1 MILVVRLY
9 EERNEE
15 MSIFKRKRKQEVRA
29 ENSESTSVLTFFGLT
44 GELTREAASEIP
56 TVSACINKI
65 SESVSRLPI
74 KLYRKTS
81 DEVEEIKSDS
91 RLRLLNGET
100 GDTLNTV
107 DMWKAAIS
115 DYYLG
120 SGAWI
125 YVDSDGIK
133 TQSLRYVACDSISLM
148 KNNDPIFKAFSILV
162 NGKSYFDF
170 QFIRLLRKTRDGY
183 TNIPIQLENS
193 TILSA
198 AYNEIKLENS
208 VSANGGCKSGFLK
221 AKNRLSEQALSEI
234 RKGYKKIYDNSD
246 KSNSKMIVLNDG
258 LDFQEISST
267 SAELQLNENKR
278 TNSMEICKIFG
289 FPHTVLDGGASEDDN
304 KKFID
309 AVISL
314 LNQIETALD
323 MSLLLETEKENG
335 YYFAFDTKELTRG
348 NVLERYKAYEIG
360 VKNRFL
366 QIDEIRKEEDYE
378 PLGFNFATL
387 GLGDVLLDTK
397 TGQVFTPNTGNI
409 TELDKKIPCRS
420 REEEN

>member
-1 MILVVRLY
+1 
-9 EERNEE
+9 

-29 ENSESTSVLTFFGLT
+29 ENSESTSVLTFFGLI

-183 TNIPIQLENS
+183 TNIPIQLENP

-221 AKNRLSEQALSEI
+221 AKNRLSEQALLEI

>member
-1 MILVVRLY
+1 MQVQKRSVR
-9 EERNEE
+9 
-15 MSIFKRKRKQEVRA
+15 
-29 ENSESTSVLTFFGLT
+29 
-44 GELTREAASEIP
+44 
-56 TVSACINKI
+56 
-65 SESVSRLPI
+65 
-74 KLYRKTS
+74 
-81 DEVEEIKSDS
+81 DS
-91 RLRLLNGET
+91 R
-100 GDTLNTV
+100 
-107 DMWKAAIS
+107 
-115 DYYLG
+115 
-120 SGAWI
+120 
-125 YVDSDGIK
+125 
-133 TQSLRYVACDSISLM
+133 
-148 KNNDPIFKAFSILV
+148 
-162 NGKSYFDF
+162 
-170 QFIRLLRKTRDGY
+170 
-183 TNIPIQLENS
+183 
-193 TILSA
+193 
-198 AYNEIKLENS
+198 
-208 VSANGGCKSGFLK
+208 
-221 AKNRLSEQALSEI
+221 
-234 RKGYKKIYDNSD
+234 
-246 KSNSKMIVLNDG
+246 
-258 LDFQEISST
+258 
-267 SAELQLNENKR
+267 
-278 TNSMEICKIFG
+278 KIFG